1 MHPFV
6 VLVNKAKTMRK
17 DYEKLFTNLEPPEP
31 QVGLF
36 DRILLAIKREQ
47 ELRSSKRLAFGFL
60 ALLTVSLVAAP
71 FSWTLFSGQ
80 IAESGVLQFISVAT
94 NDLGTFLSIW
104 PDSVMAVAESLPVTG
119 IVLFTVNMILAVF
132 TLRLF
137 LYKKRLLVGYLFHAG
152 QLA

>member
-1 MHPFV
+1 
-6 VLVNKAKTMRK
+6 MRK
-17 DYEKLFTNLEPPEP
+17 DYEKLFTNLTPPEP
-31 QVGLF
+31 PAGLF
-36 DRILLAIKREQ
+36 DRIFLAIKREQ

-60 ALLTVSLVAAP
+60 ALLAVSFIAAP
-71 FSWTLFSGQ
+71 FSWTLFSWQ
-80 IAESGVLQFISVAT
+80 MAESGVLQFISVAVS
-94 NDLGTFLSIW
+94 DLGTFFSIW

-137 LYKKRLLVGYLFHAG
+137 FYKKRLLVGYLFHSG

>member
-1 MHPFV
+1 
-6 VLVNKAKTMRK
+6 MRK

-60 ALLTVSLVAAP
+60 ALLAISFIATP

-80 IAESGVLQFISVAT
+80 MAESGVLQFISVAMS
-94 NDLGTFLSIW
+94 DLGTFLSIW
-104 PDSVMAVAESLPVTG
+104 PDSVVAVAESLPVTG
-119 IVLFTVNMILAVF
+119 IILLTVNMILAIF

-137 LYKKRLLVGYLFHAG
+137 LYKKRLLVGYLFHHVG

>member
-1 MHPFV
+1 
-6 VLVNKAKTMRK
+6 MRK

-60 ALLTVSLVAAP
+60 ALLAISFIATP

-80 IAESGVLQFISVAT
+80 MAESWVLQFISVAMS
-94 NDLGTFLSIW
+94 DLGTFLSIW
-104 PDSVMAVAESLPVTG
+104 PDSVVAVAESLPVTG
-119 IVLFTVNMILAVF
+119 IILLTVNMILAIF

-137 LYKKRLLVGYLFHAG
+137 LYKKRLLVDYLLHTG

>member
-1 MHPFV
+1 
-6 VLVNKAKTMRK
+6 MRK

-60 ALLTVSLVAAP
+60 ALLAISFIATP

-80 IAESGVLQFISVAT
+80 MAESGVLQFISVAMS
-94 NDLGTFLSIW
+94 DLGTFLSIW
-104 PDSVMAVAESLPVTG
+104 PDSVVAVAESLPVTG
-119 IVLFTVNMILAVF
+119 IILLTVNMILAIF

-137 LYKKRLLVGYLFHAG
+137 LYKKRLLVDYLLHTG

>member
-1 MHPFV
+1 
-6 VLVNKAKTMRK
+6 MRK
-17 DYEKLFTNLEPPEP
+17 DYEKLFTNLTPPEP
-31 QVGLF
+31 PAGLF
-36 DRILLAIKREQ
+36 DRIFLAIKREQ

-60 ALLTVSLVAAP
+60 ALLAVSFIAAP

-80 IAESGVLQFISVAT
+80 MAESGVLQFISVAVS
-94 NDLGTFLSIW
+94 DLGTFFSIW

-137 LYKKRLLVGYLFHAG
+137 LYKKRLLVGYLFHSG

>member
-1 MHPFV
+1 
-6 VLVNKAKTMRK
+6 MRK
-17 DYEKLFTNLEPPEP
+17 DYEKLFTNLTPPEP
-31 QVGLF
+31 PAGLF

-60 ALLTVSLVAAP
+60 ALLAVSLIATP

-80 IAESGVLQFISVAT
+80 MAESGVLQFISVAIS
-94 NDLGTFLSIW
+94 DLGTFLSIW
-104 PDSVMAVAESLPVTG
+104 PDSVMAIAESLPITG

>member
-17 DYEKLFTNLEPPEP
+17 DYEKLFTHLEPPKP
-31 QVGLF
+31 PAGLF

-80 IAESGVLQFISVAT
+80 IAESGVLQFISVAM